1 MPCLASLLLRSGSW
15 RNTATAVRDRCGD
28 PVLVGR
34 SRAEPSEEREFYYMK
49 DSISSV
55 SEQEPMGIVI
65 SRGSRQEATPMF
77 FAYVWAPAPEDTD
90 SLEVQA
96 A

>member
-1 MPCLASLLLRSGSW
+1 MAERQPQPS
-15 RNTATAVRDRCGD
+15 ATDAAT
-28 PVLVGR
+28 PFSSVGR
-34 SRAEPSEEREFYYMK
+34 GRCFHETREFYYMK
-49 DSISSV
+49 DSISTM

-90 SLEVQA
+90 PLDAQVA
-96 A
+96 